1 MSAPTYHKAWLII
14 REPRLPKREVIL
26 TPDHQWTIGRQP
38 DCSILL
44 KDTYV
49 SRVHAVI
56 NAFLFRGQPLYFISD
71 YHSRN
76 GTFLN
81 GLPIQHS
88 TLLHHEDVIG
98 VGTTL
103 IVFYYPEMFQEIFL
117 DDVPQLSKHST
128 GSLPWVG

>member
-1 MSAPTYHKAWLII
+1 MSAATYAKAWLVI
-14 REPRLPKREVIL
+14 RERSLPKREVIL
-26 TPDHQWTIGRQP
+26 SRDRQWIIGRQL

-44 KDTYV
+44 RDTYV

-76 GTFLN
+76 GTFPN
-81 GLPIQHS
+81 GFPIQHS
-88 TLLHHEDVIG
+88 TLLHHKDVIG

-103 IVFYYPEMFQEIFL
+103 IVFYYPNMFKEISL
-117 DDVPQLSKHST
+117 DEFPELSKHST

>member
-1 MSAPTYHKAWLII
+1 MSAATYPKAWMII
-14 REPRLPKREVIL
+14 RERGLPKREVIL
-26 TPDHQWTIGRQP
+26 SPDRQWTIGRQL

-44 KDTYV
+44 RDTYV

-103 IVFYYPEMFQEIFL
+103 LVFYYPDMFKDISL
-117 DDVPQLSKHST
+117 DERPELSKRST
-128 GSLPWVG
+128 SSVPWVG

>member
-1 MSAPTYHKAWLII
+1 MSASNCAKAWLII
-14 REPRLPKREVIL
+14 RERGLPKREVIL
-26 TPDHQWTIGRQP
+26 SPDRQWTIGRQL

-44 KDTYV
+44 KDIYV
-49 SRVHAVI
+49 SRLHAVI
-56 NAFLFRGQPLYFISD
+56 NAFLFKGQPLYFISD

-81 GLPIQHS
+81 GLPIEHI

-103 IVFYYPEMFQEIFL
+103 IVFYYPDMFKEISL
-117 DDVPQLSKHST
+117 DEHPELSKRST